1 VKVTNL
7 FNNTP
12 IRLPEERIDVLTKSE
27 NVRIERIISRGHASP
42 EDFWYNQDQ
51 DEFVLLIKGKAE
63 LEFTD
68 PDKIVTLNAG
78 DSLIIPAHQ
87 QHRVRWTE
95 PETETIWLVVFY

>member
-1 VKVTNL
+1 MKVTNL